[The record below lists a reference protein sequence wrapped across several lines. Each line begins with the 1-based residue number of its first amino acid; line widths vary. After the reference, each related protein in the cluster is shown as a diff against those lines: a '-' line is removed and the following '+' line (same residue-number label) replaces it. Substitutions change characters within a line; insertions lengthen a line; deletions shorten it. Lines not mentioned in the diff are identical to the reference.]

1 MSRLAAAL
9 QDLRALDALALRDT
23 ALARRDPRAKLA
35 VTLCFIVTVLSF
47 GRYQVAALL
56 PLALFPA
63 VLSAQAQVPGR
74 VLRRT
79 LWLASPF
86 ALMVGLA
93 NPWFDRTPMLALGG
107 LELSAGWLSFG
118 SIVLRVTLTVSATVV
133 LLGSTG
139 MHALCV
145 GLSHLGVP
153 RVFTAQLLF
162 LQRYLHVLAEEA
174 LRMGTAHRLRA
185 APGRRTRRGPAV
197 PGCGV
202 RTGIRQHERT
212 PCRRRGPRLL
222 DRNEPGPDH
231 LGRRLVEGPQ
241 RTLARTLRKRHVQ
254 AVGEIGRTLLI
265 KGECRLERALQFER
279 QLGCRQQA
287 RQGQDDVRL
296 VEAEART

>member
-9 QDLRALDALALRDT
+9 QDLRALDSLALRET

-107 LELSAGWLSFG
+107 IELGAGWVSFG
-118 SIVLRVTLTVSATVV
+118 SILLRVTLTVSATVV

-145 GLSHLGVP
+145 GLSRLGVP

-162 LQRYLHVLAEEA
+162 LQRYIHVLAEEA
-174 LRMGTAHRLRA
+174 LRISTAHRLRA
-185 APGRRTRRGPAV
+185 APGRRLPLSLYASLMGQLLLRAFDRAARVHQAMLARGFDGELRIVEDWRWQRADTLFVGLWCGYFALARAV
-197 PGCGV
+197 DLP
-202 RTGIRQHERT
+202 
-212 PCRRRGPRLL
+212 LA
-222 DRNEPGPDH
+222 
-231 LGRRLVEGPQ
+231 LGR
-241 RTLARTLRKRHVQ
+241 
-254 AVGEIGRTLLI
+254 LI
-265 KGECRLERALQFER
+265 TNVWA
-279 QLGCRQQA
+279 
-287 RQGQDDVRL
+287 
-296 VEAEART
+296 